1 MNPIITIALKEF
13 KDGLRNRW
21 MLAMTL
27 VFALF
32 SLGLSFLGSAASGTL
47 GFASLAS
54 TLVSLS
60 SLAVILIPLIALL
73 VAYQAFVGEYEQGTL
88 LLLLT
93 YPLTRGQILLGK
105 FFGQAGILAGAAIL
119 GFGAAGLAIFL
130 TSELSGQE
138 IFTAFSGFIVS
149 AILLGWI
156 FIALAYVISLSV
168 NEKSTAAG
176 LALLIWFLFVLVFDL
191 VLLAVLVATEGKLDA
206 DFMSGLLLLNPCDV
220 FRLINYQLADPQGL
234 ANYGGA
240 LQVLQD
246 APPSIS
252 SLFLIL
258 LAWLLAPLGLAGW
271 IFQKRS
277 I

>member
-21 MLAMTL
+21 MLAITL

-47 GFASLAS
+47 GFASLSS

-73 VAYQAFVGEYEQGTL
+73 VSYQAFVGEYEQGTL

-93 YPLTRGQILLGK
+93 YPVKRSQILLGK
-105 FFGQAGILAGAAIL
+105 FIGQGGILAVASLA
-119 GFGAAGLAIFL
+119 GFGSAALAIF
-130 TSELSGQE
+130 
-138 IFTAFSGFIVS
+138 FTTDLDGHAILKAFSGFILS

-168 NEKSTAAG
+168 SEKSTAAG
-176 LALLIWFLFVLVFDL
+176 LALLVWFLFVLVFDL
-191 VLLAVLVATEGKLDA
+191 LLLAVLVATEGKLNA
-206 DFMSGLLLLNPCDV
+206 DLLSGLLLLNPTDV

-240 LQVLQD
+240 LQVLQE
-246 APPSIS
+246 APPSKA